1 VLNFELPKRS
11 EMTETKKNSKKK
23 PMVKSFLGGT
33 ILTDERFTRQL
44 PFLSLLVFFAFVLIT
59 NRNLAE
65 RTIRQIEQ
73 VQESINELRSESITL
88 SARLMDASRPS
99 EVVERV
105 EDAGLGLQEPVKPAQ
120 KIVVRKNEARWKS
133 ENQ

>member
-1 VLNFELPKRS
+1 
-11 EMTETKKNSKKK
+11 MTENKKNSKKK
-23 PMVKSFLGGT
+23 PVVKSFLGGT

-44 PFLSLLVFFAFVLIT
+44 PFLTLLVFFAFIIIT

-73 VQESINELRSESITL
+73 VQENINELRSESITL

-99 EVVERV
+99 EVVEKV
-105 EDAGLGLQEPVKPAQ
+105 EEAGLGLEEPVKPAQ
-120 KIVVRKNEARWKS
+120 KIVIRKNKFRWKS
-133 ENQ
+133 ESQ